1 MSAEARGGPSHP
13 LELEL
18 LHFVTHLM
26 WVLGSEFLSSWL
38 SSALELS
45 VQPQALVSL
54 YSFCWCVCV
63 TGEKPGGLLVIS

>member
-1 MSAEARGGPSHP
+1 MSVEARGGHSHP

-18 LHFVTHLM
+18 LHFVTYLL

-45 VQPQALVSL
+45 LQPR
-54 YSFCWCVCV
+54 VCL
-63 TGEKPGGLLVIS
+63 TEEKSQVVC